1 MSRALDYLRADL
13 HRAQHNGVT
22 MMEVSTLDVA
32 ELVAKLEKLEKRGAI
47 EFGGKPLGFCKGHK
61 MRAMLNGSRSFIT
74 ISRFKNENFDTPVSF
89 TELPPV
95 QPDADGGAQ

>member
-32 ELVAKLEKLEKRGAI
+32 ELVATLEKLEKRAAI
-47 EFGGKPLGFCKGHK
+47 EFGGKPLGFCQGHQ
-61 MRAMLNGSRSFIT
+61 MRAMLHGKCKYLKVALY
-74 ISRFKNENFDTPVSF
+74 KNEQFNTPVSF

-95 QPDADGGAQ
+95 QPVADGGA